1 MSEDKKDDIQSGDE
15 PKAEEQ
21 KPAEE
26 PRPKKAA
33 PKPKPDVVDEEELD
47 IEIERVA
54 PKSSSSCGP
63 VAWILFILVIA
74 LIAIFGG
81 IKISQE
87 RIKAE
92 KEARAQRE
100 ITYQTQ
106 EQTIRENIEKA
117 SEFANEGDVENAYK
131 QLAAARDK
139 WSDMAAMA
147 NSARDT
153 DKAQYA
159 LSREADLKKVIDELD
174 QYKEKAAELQ
184 ERADKLAGEVKAL
197 EEERDEFNDKVNAR
211 ILELAGSGGVAEAE
225 ATATGATP
233 QTGEEKKPEADKTKA
248 DEGKKAEGD
257 KPKDDRVEK
266 KGAKKSES
274 KSDDGE
280 KKADTPKK
288 KTTKK
293 SAAKAGDEKAEGDT
307 REAPKAEKIETGL
320 QSAGPVQ

>member
-1 MSEDKKDDIQSGDE
+1 MSEDKKDEIQDGDE
-15 PKAEEQ
+15 PKAEEP
-21 KPAEE
+21 KPAVE
-26 PRPKKAA
+26 PKPKKAA
-33 PKPKPDVVDEEELD
+33 PRPKSDVVDEEELD

-106 EQTIRENIEKA
+106 EQTIRQNIEKA
-117 SEFANEGDVENAYK
+117 SEFAKKGDVENAYK

-139 WSDMAAMA
+139 WSEMAAMA

-174 QYKEKAAELQ
+174 QYKDKAAELQ
-184 ERADKLAGEVKAL
+184 ERADKLAEEVKAL

-225 ATATGATP
+225 AAATGAKP
-233 QTGEEKKPEADKTKA
+233 EASEEKKAEAEEAKADDEETEADKPEDAKI
-248 DEGKKAEGD
+248 
-257 KPKDDRVEK
+257 EK
-266 KGAKKSES
+266 KSAKKSEGKAKDS
-274 KSDDGE
+274 E
-280 KKADTPKK
+280 KKADARSKKSATEAKKK
-288 KTTKK
+288 KT
-293 SAAKAGDEKAEGDT
+293 DEDEP
-307 REAPKAEKIETGL
+307 EAPKTEKIETGL